1 MCSIVGGPQRSKRQF
16 ILPLPLFFALL
27 IANTADAQIFLSGV
41 PPASEYGRVILDN
54 HSSEGSPG
62 PVLFDHWLH
71 RSKFTCRLCHVDIG
85 FAMRESATGIKAS
98 TNQQDFHCGACHNG
112 KRVINGKVT
121 FPSCSLTATSAEK
134 QQCSRCHSLGKSGV
148 RQFSYEKFTAKFP
161 KDIYGIAWEQAERT
175 GVIKPIDA
183 LEGLS
188 IPRAPMKSRGNLAIQ
203 ANAALFSDVR
213 FSHEKHS
220 IWNGCE
226 VCHPDI
232 FPPAQK
238 GAVKYSMY
246 KIARGGSCG
255 VCHGSVAFPV
265 NSCHWCH
272 SGGVPWFQ
280 GPGHF
285 P

>member
-1 MCSIVGGPQRSKRQF
+1 MCSTVGRPQLGKLRFLFLLLS
-16 ILPLPLFFALL
+16 FFALTL
-27 IANTADAQIFLSGV
+27 ASTADAQIFLSGV
-41 PPASEYGRVILDN
+41 PPDSEYGRVILDS
-54 HSSEGSPG
+54 HSSQASPG
-62 PVLFDHWLH
+62 PVVFDHWLH

-85 FAMRESATGIKAS
+85 FAMRASSTGISAS
-98 TNQQDFHCGACHNG
+98 SNQQGFHCGACHDG
-112 KRVINGKVT
+112 KRVVNGKAI
-121 FPSCSLTATSAEK
+121 FPSCSLAAAPAEK
-134 QQCSRCHSLGKSGV
+134 SHCSRCHSLGKSGV
-148 RQFSYEKFTAKFP
+148 RQYSYEKFAARMT
-161 KDIYGIAWEQAERT
+161 KDIYGIAWEQAERA
-175 GVIKPIDA
+175 GIIKPIDA
-183 LEGLS
+183 LEGLT
-188 IPRAPMKSRGNLAIQ
+188 IQRAPLKSRDNLAIH
-203 ANAALFSDVR
+203 ANAAFFSDVR

-265 NSCHWCH
+265 NGCLWCH
-272 SGGVPWFQ
+272 SGGVPWFR